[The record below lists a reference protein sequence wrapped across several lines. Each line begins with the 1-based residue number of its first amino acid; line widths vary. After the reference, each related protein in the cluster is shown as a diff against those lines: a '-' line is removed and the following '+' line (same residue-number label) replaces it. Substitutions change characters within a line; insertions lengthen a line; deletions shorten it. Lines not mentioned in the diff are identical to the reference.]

1 MKAKYESELRESMK
15 NEGCELISEYNGSN
29 VPVYYLYNS
38 LEYKVIPWKW
48 KRGHR
53 AHNVRC
59 IRYTNNH
66 IKKLFEDEGCEL
78 ISEYKNQ
85 KSKLKYIFQ

>member
-53 AHNVRC
+53 AHLGITKTYHTEIFNKK
-59 IRYTNNH
+59 IKIKINN
-66 IKKLFEDEGCEL
+66 LFL
-78 ISEYKNQ
+78 Y
-85 KSKLKYIFQ
+85 